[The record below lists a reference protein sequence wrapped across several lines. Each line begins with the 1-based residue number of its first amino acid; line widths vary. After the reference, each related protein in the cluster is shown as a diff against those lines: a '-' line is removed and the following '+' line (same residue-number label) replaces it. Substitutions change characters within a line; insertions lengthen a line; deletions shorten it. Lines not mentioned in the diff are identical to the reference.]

1 MRAVVAGPA
10 TRRSSRR
17 SPAGTRE
24 YGDVADARRLGR
36 RCRACRGP
44 DVTVRAVVWLFA
56 VLAALLVF
64 AIAAAT
70 VGREAFR
77 LGHQPP
83 PTIFDLDEAVA
94 QVADALPFDVQG
106 RLTYDEVRELIL
118 AELDHLESRG
128 VLAAPGDEVA
138 LQDGGTPDVVVA
150 DDDAVAVVLG
160 RAEALEMDVTDGDV
174 FQVIAALLGY
184 LAEIGAVG
192 PPASP

>member
-1 MRAVVAGPA
+1 M
-10 TRRSSRR
+10 
-17 SPAGTRE
+17 
-24 YGDVADARRLGR
+24 
-36 RCRACRGP
+36 
-44 DVTVRAVVWLFA
+44 RAVVWLFV

-160 RAEALEMDVTDGDV
+160 RAEELAMDVTDEDV

>member
-1 MRAVVAGPA
+1 MSSVAGPGRYGA
-10 TRRSSRR
+10 T
-17 SPAGTRE
+17 
-24 YGDVADARRLGR
+24 VL
-36 RCRACRGP
+36 
-44 DVTVRAVVWLFA
+44 WLFA
-56 VLAALLVF
+56 LVAALLVF

-94 QVADALPFDVQG
+94 QVADALPLEAQARLSYDDV
-106 RLTYDEVRELIL
+106 RALIL

-128 VLAAPGDEVA
+128 VLAGPGGDVA
-138 LQDGGTPDVVVA
+138 LPGGDTPDVVVA

-160 RAEALEMDVTDGDV
+160 RAGELELDVTDGDV
-174 FQVIAALLGY
+174 YQVITALLGY

-192 PPASP
+192 PPASA

>member
-1 MRAVVAGPA
+1 
-10 TRRSSRR
+10 
-17 SPAGTRE
+17 
-24 YGDVADARRLGR
+24 
-36 RCRACRGP
+36 
-44 DVTVRAVVWLFA
+44 VRAVVWLFA

-94 QVADALPFDVQG
+94 QVADALPLEVQA
-106 RLTYDEVRELIL
+106 RLSYDDVRELIL
-118 AELDHLESRG
+118 AELDHLEGTG
-128 VLAAPGDEVA
+128 VLAAPGGDVA
-138 LQDGGTPDVVVA
+138 LPGGDTPDVVVA

-160 RAEALEMDVTDGDV
+160 RAGELDMDVTDDDV
-174 FQVIAALLGY
+174 FQVISALLGY

-192 PPASP
+192 PPAAS